1 MQVYKVAIIGS
12 GGRGKCHARAYAANP
27 EAKLVA
33 CADIKKENAEALAA
47 EQGLPESKIYLD
59 HKEMLRKEK
68 PDIVSVCTWPGSHA
82 QMVVDSVE
90 AGVKAI
96 FLEKPLAPTWGESKR
111 LYQEC
116 VDGGVLLAVC
126 HQRRFAPLFI
136 KAREL
141 ANNGAIGQL
150 HRVEGFCPNLF
161 DWGTHWFDMFNF
173 YNNDQPAEW
182 VMGQISYEWEK
193 PYTVFGVP
201 VETNGLS
208 YIKWKNG
215 VYGLMV
221 TGRDSGGRCANRLIG
236 SKGVIE
242 LDVFWNHQIWGEKKE
257 GPILRVLSEDSKG
270 WLTPELR
277 YSSGELYPYK
287 NSEQMEDV
295 LAVKDLIECL
305 KTGREPV
312 LAGRKALQATEL
324 IFATYESSRRRA
336 KIYLPL
342 DIEDSPYISMLESG
356 VIGPKAKGS

>member
-1 MQVYKVAIIGS
+1 
-12 GGRGKCHARAYAANP
+12 
-27 EAKLVA
+27 
-33 CADIKKENAEALAA
+33 
-47 EQGLPESKIYLD
+47 
-59 HKEMLRKEK
+59 
-68 PDIVSVCTWPGSHA
+68 
-82 QMVVDSVE
+82 
-90 AGVKAI
+90 
-96 FLEKPLAPTWGESKR
+96 
-111 LYQEC
+111 
-116 VDGGVLLAVC
+116 
-126 HQRRFAPLFI
+126 
-136 KAREL
+136 
-141 ANNGAIGQL
+141 
-150 HRVEGFCPNLF
+150 
-161 DWGTHWFDMFNF
+161 
-173 YNNDQPAEW
+173 
-182 VMGQISYEWEK
+182 
-193 PYTVFGVP
+193 
-201 VETNGLS
+201 
-208 YIKWKNG
+208 
-215 VYGLMV
+215 MV

-287 NSEQMEDV
+287 NREQMEDV